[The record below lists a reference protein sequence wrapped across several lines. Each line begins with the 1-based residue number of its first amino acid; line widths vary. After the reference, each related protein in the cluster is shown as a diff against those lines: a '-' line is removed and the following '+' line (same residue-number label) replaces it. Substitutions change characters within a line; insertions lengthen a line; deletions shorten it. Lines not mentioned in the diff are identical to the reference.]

1 MIDTIISVSDFLAR
15 HSYNIT
21 FVAGMF
27 AGPYIKKWVD
37 SMVTYLQKKLE
48 PK

>member
-1 MIDTIISVSDFLAR
+1 MLDIYDFLAR

-21 FVAGMF
+21 FVAGVF
-27 AGPYIKKWVD
+27 ASPYIKKWVD